1 MVTPNS
7 QHRVSLCLARGLF
20 AKWSMTH
27 TDGLLLALLHTA
39 NIAFN
44 NEILLSSSECTQTGM
59 PKIKL
64 QMGSDK
70 IPSHLPRGTEWSA
83 CCLGLSLRGYFSR
96 LKNRCNECHLPSAAA
111 ALKLSTMCK
120 LKILFH
126 SVSGAILVLTVG
138 ILSIS
143 KQDLIRASAGVKVN
157 NNRQVPVS
165 LAESLIT
172 FTNCQL
178 AVTVWLL
185 QVS

>member
-1 MVTPNS
+1 
-7 QHRVSLCLARGLF
+7 
-20 AKWSMTH
+20 MTH

-44 NEILLSSSECTQTGM
+44 NEILLSSSERTQTAM
-59 PKIKL
+59 PEIKV

-70 IPSHLPRGTEWSA
+70 IPGHLPRGTEWSA

-96 LKNRCNECHLPSAAA
+96 GENRCKECHLPSAA

-157 NNRQVPVS
+157 NNTQAPVS

-172 FTNCQL
+172 LTNRQL
-178 AVTVWLL
+178 AVTV
-185 QVS
+185 